1 MDKYNVLSQRFYRF
15 FKYLRTIGLI
25 SLIIFLG
32 IVAAISFVVFLI
44 INAFNTGND
53 ILFWISY
60 VLLMLSII
68 GAIQCICL
76 YFIGKYYGSKSK

>member
-1 MDKYNVLSQRFYRF
+1 MDKNRILSARFLGF
-15 FKYLRTIGLI
+15 SKY
-25 SLIIFLG
+25 LG

-60 VLLMLSII
+60 VLLVNIMVQNLSRWLN
-68 GAIQCICL
+68 G
-76 YFIGKYYGSKSK
+76 

>member
-1 MDKYNVLSQRFYRF
+1 MNKNELLASKFMLFSKYSGII
-15 FKYLRTIGLI
+15 TII
-25 SLIIFLG
+25 SII
-32 IVAAISFVVFLI
+32 VFLI
-44 INAFNTGND
+44 INTFNTGND

>member
-1 MDKYNVLSQRFYRF
+1 MDKNRILSARFLGF
-15 FKYLRTIGLI
+15 SKY
-25 SLIIFLG
+25 LG

-68 GAIQCICL
+68 
-76 YFIGKYYGSKSK
+76 

>member
-1 MDKYNVLSQRFYRF
+1 MNKNELLASKFMLFSKYSGII
-15 FKYLRTIGLI
+15 TII
-25 SLIIFLG
+25 SII
-32 IVAAISFVVFLI
+32 VFLI
-44 INAFNTGND
+44 VNTFNTGNNT
-53 ILFWISY
+53 LFWISY

>member
-1 MDKYNVLSQRFYRF
+1 MDKNRILSARFLGF
-15 FKYLRTIGLI
+15 SKY
-25 SLIIFLG
+25 LG

-44 INAFNTGND
+44 INAFNTGN
-53 ILFWISY
+53 SY

>member
-1 MDKYNVLSQRFYRF
+1 MDKNRILSARFLGF
-15 FKYLRTIGLI
+15 SKY
-25 SLIIFLG
+25 LG

-60 VLLMLSII
+60 ILLVNIMVQNLSRWLN
-68 GAIQCICL
+68 G
-76 YFIGKYYGSKSK
+76 

>member
-32 IVAAISFVVFLI
+32 VT
-44 INAFNTGND
+44 AFNTNND
-53 ILFWISY
+53 ILTIISY
-60 VLLMLSII
+60 IFMVVMLS
-68 GAIQCICL
+68 CL
-76 YFIGKYYGSKSK
+76 F